1 MGQDSV
7 SASIQVSIFLNPWPW
22 CLCTTLPQQNST
34 IARTAMLLIPCWLLD
49 SRDYVLLDLCPQ
61 HSSPHQ
67 ARGSL
72 SAPAD
77 AGRSQCYSGWHMSD
91 LAMVG
96 LIPSHLER
104 TPHVGRFPNLLCSL
118 ALPYSPC
125 RPAPRPTFFQ
135 VGFSGTCTQPTSTPQ
150 PPHPHPVHIPGL
162 RSRMPGSS
170 PPQRQRLNLTCLL
183 VLTTEH
189 LTHLTIT
196 SLPFSGTAP
205 EPLRFPEAK

>member
-1 MGQDSV
+1 MDLLLVNKSTLPICESNLTPLLPSIGQDSV

-67 ARGSL
+67 ARGSP

-77 AGRSQCYSGWHMSD
+77 AGRSQCYSSWHMSD
-91 LAMVG
+91 LAMVR

-104 TPHVGRFPNLLCSL
+104 TPHVGRFPNLLCSSTHM
-118 ALPYSPC
+118 LPLSPC
-125 RPAPRPTFFQ
+125 AETHLL
-135 VGFSGTCTQPTSTPQ
+135 SGRVFWNLHTTHLHPPTS
-150 PPHPHPVHIPGL
+150 PP
-162 RSRMPGSS
+162 
-170 PPQRQRLNLTCLL
+170 PPCAY
-183 VLTTEH
+183 
-189 LTHLTIT
+189 
-196 SLPFSGTAP
+196 SWA
-205 EPLRFPEAK
+205 